1 MNPRSSLSLL
11 ILISISGI
19 LYAQSE
25 PVNRAAY
32 RLQAS
37 ETDQVIKIDGLLD
50 EEIWSEA
57 ETTTPFF
64 RITPIDTGYARAQT
78 EVMVS
83 YDEEFI
89 YMGIT
94 CYDPT
99 PGKRPAES

>member
-32 RLQAS
+32 RLTAIQ
-37 ETDQVIKIDGLLD
+37 TDQVIKIDGLLD

-57 ETTTPFF
+57 
-64 RITPIDTGYARAQT
+64 DGNHLL
-78 EVMVS
+78 
-83 YDEEFI
+83 
-89 YMGIT
+89 
-94 CYDPT
+94 
-99 PGKRPAES
+99 